1 MSKIELL
8 IAGSEESVMATGDLR
23 IILCVCAYRWWWW
36 GYLYSFRYR
45 CRYIHI
51 FKREDLMVL
60 SDFFS
65 TKNNYCSLS
74 EYSSSTLMQPRFLF
88 ASWMIFLNPSGVSNS
103 WLLQN
108 FKIIFL
114 RSYLFRERKHMN
126 GVGRDRERS
135 RKSEADSMLS
145 MELDLGLDLTTL
157 RSWTEL
163 KPRVGCLTDRAI
175 QVPRYFQ

>member
-1 MSKIELL
+1 MYYQASLTYRIFPGYTKL
-8 IAGSEESVMATGDLR
+8 IKFATYEFCLP
-23 IILCVCAYRWWWW
+23 LPN
-36 GYLYSFRYR
+36 SFQPGL
-45 CRYIHI
+45 IG
-51 FKREDLMVL
+51 
-60 SDFFS
+60 
-65 TKNNYCSLS
+65 
-74 EYSSSTLMQPRFLF
+74 SSSTLMQPRFLF

-163 KPRVGCLTDRAI
+163 KPRVGCLTDRATQDPSKI
-175 QVPRYFQ
+175 ILKIHFRGN